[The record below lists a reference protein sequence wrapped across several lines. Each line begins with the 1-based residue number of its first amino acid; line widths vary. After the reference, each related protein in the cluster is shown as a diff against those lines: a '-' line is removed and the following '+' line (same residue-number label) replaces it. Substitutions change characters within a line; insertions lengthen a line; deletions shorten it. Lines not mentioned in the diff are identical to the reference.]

1 MDEEEGEI
9 AESPPEK
16 IATSRDNVN
25 RDQHLERNRERE
37 NNQREDLNNPT
48 FQRRIS
54 NGIEEIMYFDRFF
67 TVMN

>member
-16 IATSRDNVN
+16 IAMSRDNLN

-37 NNQREDLNNPT
+37 NNYREDMNNPT

-54 NGIEEIMYFDRFF
+54 NGIEEIKYFDIFF
-67 TVMN
+67 IVMN